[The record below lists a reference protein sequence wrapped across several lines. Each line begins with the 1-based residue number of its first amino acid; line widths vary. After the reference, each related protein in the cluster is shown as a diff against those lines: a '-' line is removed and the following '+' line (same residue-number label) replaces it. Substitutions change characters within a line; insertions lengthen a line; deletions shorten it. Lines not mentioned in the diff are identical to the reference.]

1 MPKFLAVF
9 QTYPGNFAK
18 NIGKP
23 VRGAPIRVE
32 PGSIPGASRLQL
44 ESFKNSEFHQAFK
57 IRRTLVNLLR
67 RRLILPGAFSMLPLS
82 ASWYF

>member
-23 VRGAPIRVE
+23 VRGAPIWVE
-32 PGSIPGASRLQL
+32 PGSIPGASRIQL
-44 ESFKNSEFHQAFK
+44 ESFKNLEFHQAFR

-67 RRLILPGAFSMLPLS
+67 RRLNL
-82 ASWYF
+82 